1 MSFLAL
7 SVIAIALGVDSLV
20 ALFAIGASG
29 NCQSKKIFFRL
40 SLIIGL
46 FHFMMPIIGS
56 LFSALLINY
65 ISEYATYLSAAIFA
79 LLGFKMI
86 KEGFVSEPPQI
97 VINLSK
103 AILLSYALS
112 IDALAAGF
120 SLTLVKESFSIYVI
134 SLLFAVVAFSMSYIG
149 YYIGRKCSHLNTKY
163 SYLTGGLVLVILA
176 LKSLLS

>member
-7 SVIAIALGVDSLV
+7 LIIALALGVDSLV

-46 FHFMMPIIGS
+46 FHFFMPLIGS
-56 LFSALLINY
+56 FFSSLLIQY
-65 ISEYATYLSAAIFA
+65 ISTYAVYLSAAIFA

-120 SLTLVKESFSIYVI
+120 SLTLVAEQLSIYVI
-134 SLLFAVVAFSMSYIG
+134 SLLFAVVAFLMSYIG
-149 YYIGRKCSHLNTKY
+149 YFIGRKCSHLNTKY
-163 SYLTGGLVLVILA
+163 SYMTGGLVLIVLA
-176 LKSLLS
+176 LKTLLN

>member
-1 MSFLAL
+1 MSILTFFI
-7 SVIAIALGVDSLV
+7 IAVALGVDSLV

-46 FHFMMPIIGS
+46 FHFFMPLIGS
-56 LFSALLINY
+56 FFSSLLIDY
-65 ISEYATYLSAAIFA
+65 ISTYAVYLSAAIFA

-112 IDALAAGF
+112 IDALATGF
-120 SLTLVKESFSIYVI
+120 SLTLIDGNFSIYLI
-134 SLLFAVVAFSMSYIG
+134 SLLFAVVAFMMSYIG
-149 YYIGRKCSHLNTKY
+149 YYIGRKCSNLNTKY
-163 SYLTGGLVLVILA
+163 SYVAGGLVLIGLA
-176 LKSLLS
+176 LKNLLN